1 MSSFRQR
8 VIKNSTAYTLVNIL
22 PFVTGFI
29 TLPIYT
35 RYMTPNDYGLLSLVS
50 SFQAVLTTMVSL
62 QLGSALPRYFFEY
75 KGKELKIFFSTT
87 IYSIALIALFFLFII
102 HLNGN
107 YLVHLI
113 FPRSQIAYFP
123 YFFISLVTIF
133 FSQLSQVAQLLL
145 VVQEKG
151 GIILYRSI
159 IATILGVALG
169 IYFVVYLKMAAL
181 GSLLAGAV
189 GGFFMLLLNL
199 WLVKDFFI
207 LAWRKVYFIQSL
219 KYGLP
224 IVPHAMGGFLFMYS
238 DRVVM
243 EKFLPLSAIGIYSIA
258 DRFSMLLKNL
268 VNSINNA
275 LSPNFTKIAV
285 DNENKAVQIWK
296 KLITKWAVL
305 ISLVYL
311 ALALFLEE
319 VIIILLPAKYHT
331 AYLIVPI
338 LLGAYIFRG
347 LYCFASAPLFFRK
360 QTKFIPL
367 ITLTA
372 GLFNVVANILL
383 IPIFGLYGA
392 ALTTLL
398 SFMVTFVFA
407 EYFSRKCFTMQYE
420 WSKLIQIFLVMFL
433 IVTIVFFIRQYHPV
447 IKFSIKLIAYIIFIV
462 FLWIRNFGDFR
473 NELSNLIN
481 TARLVL
487 FKKFRST

>member
-1 MSSFRQR
+1 M
-8 VIKNSTAYTLVNIL
+8 
-22 PFVTGFI
+22 
-29 TLPIYT
+29 
-35 RYMTPNDYGLLSLVS
+35 
-50 SFQAVLTTMVSL
+50 
-62 QLGSALPRYFFEY
+62 
-75 KGKELKIFFSTT
+75 
-87 IYSIALIALFFLFII
+87 
-102 HLNGN
+102 
-107 YLVHLI
+107 
-113 FPRSQIAYFP
+113 
-123 YFFISLVTIF
+123 TIF

-285 DNENKAVQIWK
+285 DNEDKAVQIWK

-372 GLFNVVANILL
+372 GLFNVVANI
-383 IPIFGLYGA
+383 
-392 ALTTLL
+392 
-398 SFMVTFVFA
+398 
-407 EYFSRKCFTMQYE
+407 
-420 WSKLIQIFLVMFL
+420 
-433 IVTIVFFIRQYHPV
+433 
-447 IKFSIKLIAYIIFIV
+447 
-462 FLWIRNFGDFR
+462 
-473 NELSNLIN
+473 
-481 TARLVL
+481 
-487 FKKFRST
+487 